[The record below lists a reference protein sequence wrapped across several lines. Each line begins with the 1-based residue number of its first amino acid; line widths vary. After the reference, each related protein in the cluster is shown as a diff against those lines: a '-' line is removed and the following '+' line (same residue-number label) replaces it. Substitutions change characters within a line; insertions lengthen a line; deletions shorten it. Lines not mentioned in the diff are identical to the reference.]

1 MPVRP
6 EIRGAMPG
14 KLTSKMHIITRCM
27 RAAPAPASA
36 AAVPP
41 PSSEHPPSPSPP
53 PLLSERGVRFMQGP
67 AFYRPESAQ
76 GRDLAVL
83 AAAVHR
89 RRTGRLRVLDV
100 MSGSGVRGARYLQ
113 QVRGRGCLQQ
123 VRRSGVRAARYLQ
136 QVRRSG
142 VWAAQQVRTSGVRG
156 ERYLQQAR
164 GTLYRCLNQVCVLQI
179 STNKPSGLWSLLI
192 SSQSHG
198 PN

>member
-14 KLTSKMHIITRCM
+14 KLNSKMHIITRCM
-27 RAAPAPASA
+27 RAAPAPALA

-41 PSSEHPPSPSPP
+41 PSSEHPPPPP

-113 QVRGRGCLQQ
+113 QVRGRECLQQ

-136 QVRRSG
+136 QVRR
-142 VWAAQQVRTSGVRG
+142 
-156 ERYLQQAR
+156 
-164 GTLYRCLNQVCVLQI
+164 TLYRCLNQVCVLQI

>member
-1 MPVRP
+1 M
-6 EIRGAMPG
+6 
-14 KLTSKMHIITRCM
+14 
-27 RAAPAPASA
+27 
-36 AAVPP
+36 
-41 PSSEHPPSPSPP
+41 
-53 PLLSERGVRFMQGP
+53 RFMQGP

-113 QVRGRGCLQQ
+113 QVR
-123 VRRSGVRAARYLQ
+123 
-136 QVRRSG
+136 RSG
-142 VWAAQQVRTSGVRG
+142 VWAAQQVRKSGVRG

>member
-1 MPVRP
+1 M
-6 EIRGAMPG
+6 
-14 KLTSKMHIITRCM
+14 
-27 RAAPAPASA
+27 
-36 AAVPP
+36 
-41 PSSEHPPSPSPP
+41 
-53 PLLSERGVRFMQGP
+53 RFMQGP

-113 QVRGRGCLQQ
+113 QVR
-123 VRRSGVRAARYLQ
+123 RSGVRAARYLQ

-142 VWAAQQVRTSGVRG
+142 VWAAQQVRKSGVRG